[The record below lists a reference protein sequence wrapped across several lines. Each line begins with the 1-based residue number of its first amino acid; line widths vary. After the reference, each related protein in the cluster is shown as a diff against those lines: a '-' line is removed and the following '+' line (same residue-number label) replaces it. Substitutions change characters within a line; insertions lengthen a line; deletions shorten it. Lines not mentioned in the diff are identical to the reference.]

1 MPHRLLAGLLTC
13 ALLASAQLRVDPRD
27 TYHRLLARVPL
38 IGRGTAADPR
48 RPLYAPSPN
57 SSAANGIIGF
67 TQVPTD
73 DGTFAIVEFVAL
85 DRKAF
90 AAILAD
96 TTITTFEKGVQSG
109 ATIEAALRKF
119 KQGFTLV
126 NFELV
131 MP

>member
-1 MPHRLLAGLLTC
+1 LTG
-13 ALLASAQLRVDPRD
+13 S
-27 TYHRLLARVPL
+27 
-38 IGRGTAADPR
+38 GTATDPR
-48 RPLYAPSPN
+48 RPLYAPAPN

-67 TQVPTD
+67 TQVSTD
-73 DGTFAIVEFVAL
+73 DGKSAIVEFVAR

-90 AAILAD
+90 VAILAD
-96 TTITTFEKGVQSG
+96 TTITRFEKGIDSAV
-109 ATIEAALRKF
+109 TIQAALQKV